1 MAVFDFRIVSI
12 CGSTA
17 LMDELV
23 QRMTTSGLAA
33 FSAFAAS
40 PDTFAPI
47 RLDNP
52 TTSPRSRPTFAG
64 SMSMAPTILNPGR
77 EATCLTMAAPIGPS
91 PKCMTLMLGTRGLYA
106 TPQAARH
113 CPRWYDA
120 RHGVRRPGRAYARAC
135 RVGVPPAAGSRS
147 GERGCHRAEA
157 GRLPQYGGAPASP
170 DHVGGVPRQEPGLR
184 THQRVNRRHQ
194 GDRAGGQAVHR
205 PLGSHHRPEHSARQL
220 RAG

>member
-106 TPQAARH
+106 TPEAARH
-113 CPRWYDA
+113 CPDGTMPRDDFRA
-120 RHGVRRPGRAYARAC
+120 PGRPHARA
-135 RVGVPPAAGSRS
+135 RGLGVPSAPGPRSR
-147 GERGCHRAEA
+147 ERGCHR
-157 GRLPQYGGAPASP
+157 
-170 DHVGGVPRQEPGLR
+170 
-184 THQRVNRRHQ
+184 
-194 GDRAGGQAVHR
+194 
-205 PLGSHHRPEHSARQL
+205 PE
-220 RAG
+220 